1 MIDTGFL
8 FNELDGRVCLWC
20 AADAVG
26 TDLAAM
32 TERAVDGHMPII
44 SVAPDAVAT
53 VWPWLEKTSVRIFSR
68 FYLDGFTVSS
78 AGAAVSDLAVRI
90 NASFRRGAAGAQ
102 IFVRYRDLNSLV
114 DMMRPV
120 RDDLFFNKDLS
131 IGVDIGDVNPCDLGA
146 MFEML
151 RRINASS
158 VVFANARDK
167 GAKSDFV
174 GRVYGLL
181 GAWPTDWD
189 GGLDFAFGDNA
200 MRIEQAWRLV
210 TSVRP
215 QLMERTRFFIN
226 G

>member
-1 MIDTGFL
+1 MESL
-8 FNELDGRVCLWC
+8 FNELGARACLWC
-20 AADAVG
+20 PADAAG

-32 TERAVDGHMPII
+32 TERAVDGRMAVI

-53 VWPWLEKTSVRIFSR
+53 VWPWVEKKPVRIFSR
-68 FYLDGFTVSS
+68 FYLDGFTAS
-78 AGAAVSDLAVRI
+78 AAGVVVSDLAVRI
-90 NASFRRGAAGAQ
+90 NASFRRGAHGAQ
-102 IFVRYRDLNSLV
+102 IFVRYRDLNSFA
-114 DMMRPV
+114 DIMRPV

-131 IGVDIGDVNPCDLGA
+131 IGVDIGDMNLCDLGA
-146 MFEML
+146 MFDSL

-158 VVFANARDK
+158 VVFANARDA

-174 GRVYGLL
+174 GRVYGML

-189 GGLDFAFGDNA
+189 GGLDFALGDNV

-210 TSVRP
+210 TSLRP
-215 QLMERTRFFIN
+215 QLMNKTRFFIN